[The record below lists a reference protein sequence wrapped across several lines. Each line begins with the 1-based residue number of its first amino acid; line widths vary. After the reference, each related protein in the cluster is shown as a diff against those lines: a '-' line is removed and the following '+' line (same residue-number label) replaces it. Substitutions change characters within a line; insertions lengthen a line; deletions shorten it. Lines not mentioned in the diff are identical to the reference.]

1 MGISKSPC
9 VQSKKQH
16 AFTCCFLVSLL
27 SLAQVTISI
36 LSPDDDLAVANDVD
50 ATGQLLERVG
60 GLDILLE

>member
-16 AFTCCFLVSLL
+16 AFTCCFFSFIVEL
-27 SLAQVTISI
+27 SSSNYLY

-50 ATGQLLERVG
+50 ATWQLLERVS
-60 GLDILLE
+60 GLDVLLE